1 MGQPYCTQQICLLRQ
16 VCPQRGVHLIQGA
29 ARGDEEDESA
39 RADLFQG
46 SREEVI
52 VDNETPGLEP
62 PSLSPFVHSALPGTT
77 AVEPREQP
85 EIGLGIGLQEFG
97 GIPREDAVQI
107 KSAEYWLKLGEAD
120 EALRE
125 LEKLPA
131 RSWNRAGAL
140 KTPIAAV
147 RAMGVLR
154 ARAEAVIRIMV
165 ASIRT
170 ELDSAPHLM

>member
-16 VCPQRGVHLIQGA
+16 VFPQRGVHLIQGA

-85 EIGLGIGLQEFG
+85 EIGRGIGLQEFG
-97 GIPREDAVQI
+97 GIPLEDAVQI

-120 EALRE
+120 EARRE

-131 RSWNRAGAL
+131 RSWNRAWAL

-154 ARAEAVIRIMV
+154 ARAEAVV
-165 ASIRT
+165 Q
-170 ELDSAPHLM
+170 E